1 MLLKQGM
8 QASVPNHAARFSCQ
22 TCSVDKNADVVQHM
36 SLAFNSFRTAADR
49 NPPPCYRGLNTYL
62 YFFGGFLI
70 ISMV

>member
-49 NPPPCYRGLNTYL
+49 NPPPCYRA
-62 YFFGGFLI
+62 
-70 ISMV
+70 